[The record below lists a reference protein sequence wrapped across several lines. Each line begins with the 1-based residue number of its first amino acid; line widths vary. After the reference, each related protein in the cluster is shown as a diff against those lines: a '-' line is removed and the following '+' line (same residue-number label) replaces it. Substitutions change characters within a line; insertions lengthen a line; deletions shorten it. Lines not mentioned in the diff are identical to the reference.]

1 MDWNQFDPEGAIR
14 QRYLDIDELTDE
26 ARDKISLIGMSW
38 DDFLGMYD
46 ISWIYHE
53 NGLEGVVLA
62 YPEIRSAVDNKVVS
76 DVSLL
81 PTYRDVK
88 GQKNCIDL
96 VREKALTKRGTVT
109 IKFLKNLHGI
119 LINNPEMT
127 GVYRKDIPIHR
138 TYFHEIAQPT
148 EIEQRLTTV
157 LDYINGKRDRDVHP
171 IEFAANVHHRFMRVF
186 PFSKHSGMIG
196 RLMLNYC
203 LTRSGYIPAVVHAT
217 DRQRY
222 YEALRGEERGF
233 REFLCETMEN
243 GLENTIRFLRSNEKV
258 AAQG

>member
-1 MDWNQFDPEGAIR
+1 
-14 QRYLDIDELTDE
+14 
-26 ARDKISLIGMSW
+26 
-38 DDFLGMYD
+38 
-46 ISWIYHE
+46 
-53 NGLEGVVLA
+53 
-62 YPEIRSAVDNKVVS
+62 
-76 DVSLL
+76 
-81 PTYRDVK
+81 
-88 GQKNCIDL
+88 
-96 VREKALTKRGTVT
+96 
-109 IKFLKNLHGI
+109 
-119 LINNPEMT
+119 MT

-258 AAQG
+258 AARG